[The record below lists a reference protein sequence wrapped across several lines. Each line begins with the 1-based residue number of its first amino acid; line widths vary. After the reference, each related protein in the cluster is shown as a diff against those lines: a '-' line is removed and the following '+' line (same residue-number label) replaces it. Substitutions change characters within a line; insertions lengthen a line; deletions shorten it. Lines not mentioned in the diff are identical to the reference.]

1 MDMERAWRWQL
12 YRGSAVALMAPAAV
26 VAALTVLALA
36 GGFSRLASLGQI
48 LSGPPAPSAAVASGS
63 PAQTA
68 PVLQPTTA
76 AAPVKRIAT
85 RTTVIRAHAA
95 SARPSRHARPG
106 SSSRVP
112 SPVPVVSHRTPPPA
126 PAATTPSAPA
136 PPAPAPRPPA
146 PAPGSTPVDHVVG
159 VGTGVTSK
167 LPNPVGTVTTKVL
180 QTVGQTVDKVLPSQ
194 LSSVAGATLGL
205 LHL

>member
-1 MDMERAWRWQL
+1 MGPMNMERAWRWQL

-85 RTTVIRAHAA
+85 RTTVIRGHAA

-106 SSSRVP
+106 ASSRVP
-112 SPVPVVSHRTPPPA
+112 PPVPVVSHRTPPA
-126 PAATTPSAPA
+126 PAATTPSA
-136 PPAPAPRPPA
+136 PAPAPRPPA
-146 PAPGSTPVDHVVG
+146 PAPGSTPVDHVIG

-167 LPNPVGTVTTKVL
+167 LPDPVGTVTTKAL

-194 LSSVAGATLGL
+194 LNSVTGATLGL